1 MKTPERKHHF
11 PGKKN
16 SPNSQEYLH
25 PFDSGM
31 TGQAARMVQ
40 LKLEREDSRLV
51 ASPASGAE
59 LGGVLSENVRQIF
72 FF

>member
-1 MKTPERKHHF
+1 
-11 PGKKN
+11 
-16 SPNSQEYLH
+16 
-25 PFDSGM
+25 
-31 TGQAARMVQ
+31 MVQ

-72 FF
+72 FFKGKTLDVSWLSHFLWTVLPLVDVDFRSELFLKPMLC

>member
-1 MKTPERKHHF
+1 
-11 PGKKN
+11 
-16 SPNSQEYLH
+16 
-25 PFDSGM
+25 M

-59 LGGVLSENVRQIF
+59 LGGVLSENVRQNLFYCWKDVGCKLVELF
-72 FF
+72 FMDSVTIG